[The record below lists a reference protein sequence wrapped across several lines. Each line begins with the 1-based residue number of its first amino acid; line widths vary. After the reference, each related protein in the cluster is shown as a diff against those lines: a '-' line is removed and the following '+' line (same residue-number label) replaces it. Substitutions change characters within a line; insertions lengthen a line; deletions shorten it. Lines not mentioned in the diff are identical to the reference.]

1 MFEASLLAEPS
12 TARPTFTPACRYFFT
27 GAMPEA
33 SRMFELGQCATPHP
47 ARAKRAISPSLTWTA
62 WANQTS
68 SATQESASIHATG
81 RTPNRSS
88 V

>member
-12 TARPTFTPACRYFFT
+12 TARPTATPAVMYFFT

-33 SRMFELGQCATPHP
+33 RRMFELGQCATPQP
-47 ARAKRAISPSLTWTA
+47 ARAKRAISASLTWTA

-68 SATQESASIHATG
+68 PATQPRRSIHSTG
-81 RTPNRSS
+81 RTPKRSS